1 MIVPKHYENLN
12 VLHENTMP
20 NRAYYI
26 PAAERMDQLV
36 EDRTESNRM
45 QLLNG
50 QWKFRY
56 YNSIYDLKEE
66 FYQENAT
73 EEGFDTVE
81 VPGVWQNYGYDLHQ
95 YTNVKYP
102 FPFDPPYVPHENPC
116 GTYSRIWSIIN

>member
-56 YNSIYDLKEE
+56 YNSIYDLKESGKC
-66 FYQENAT
+66 YRR
-73 EEGFDTVE
+73 
-81 VPGVWQNYGYDLHQ
+81 GV
-95 YTNVKYP
+95 
-102 FPFDPPYVPHENPC
+102 
-116 GTYSRIWSIIN
+116 